1 MRSKSVLFLPFIYL
15 ITLYHLFHLHT
26 FITSFL
32 CALSLK
38 KAEPHICSISHWVP
52 RAQDD
57 DWQLVTFIRGFPGG
71 SVVKILPA
79 SLGDPT

>member
-1 MRSKSVLFLPFIYL
+1 MCSKSVLFLPFIYL

-57 DWQLVTFIRGFPGG
+57 DWHCEVIVRDISKRLKGT
-71 SVVKILPA
+71 ILLTDA
-79 SLGDPT
+79 KVNV